1 MNNLLENSGLDAVD
15 VRLLEILSKNAR
27 ITNSELSEKAGIAQ
41 STCIARVRSLSKR
54 GIISGFSA
62 NIEPSA
68 VGLGLQVLI
77 WVTLRASA
85 RQQLS
90 QFMQDMRQFPEVL
103 QVFFLGGSEDFIVHL
118 AARDSDHVREFVLD
132 NLSANAAVANTRT
145 SMVFEHFHKGVIG

>member
-1 MNNLLENSGLDAVD
+1 MNNLLENTGLDAVD
-15 VRLLEILSKNAR
+15 VRLLELLSKNAR
-27 ITNSELSEKAGIAQ
+27 ITNSELSEKVGIAQ

-62 NIEPSA
+62 KIEPSA

-90 QFMQDMRQFPEVL
+90 QFMQDMRQLPEVL

-145 SMVFEHFHKGVIG
+145 SLVFEHFHKGVIG